1 MFRNSFKDFKTLYK
15 KYVLFEIIH
24 TIITSFLFVPI
35 ISFIVGRLLI
45 KIGSRSLINGD
56 VFKTAIS
63 YEGIIGLIFIATLF
77 IVFIF
82 IEYGVLIVISQKKYF
97 NKDISILN
105 SFITTLKK
113 IPRMLSLGVLPITIL
128 LILLIPFIELPI
140 TNIL

>member
-1 MFRNSFKDFKTLYK
+1 MIRMFRNSFKDFKTLYK

-113 IPRMLSLGVLPITIL
+113 IP
-128 LILLIPFIELPI
+128 
-140 TNIL
+140 